1 MVRLTKITTRG
12 KRAVVFAACLG
23 LVAAASACSSS
34 SSSSSSSAPAP
45 AATTSAPAATSAS
58 ASSAS
63 PSQTGSVSDFA
74 AYVGGSGKADPSKS
88 PVTIGFVNQQG
99 GPPGQNFPQSTAAAN
114 ATVKLINAELGGVQ
128 GHPVQLATCFIKQS
142 EAEGTT
148 CGQQF
153 VNNKNVLLI
162 ADGVETTGNASMY
175 SVLAGAIPVLIGVSA
190 NPVDDTGKNVFE
202 LDGSGTSAFSSYGTF
217 LRQKYPAAKTA
228 AIAYSNQ
235 PGSVPAADAERS
247 TLQKNG
253 FTVQMIPY
261 SATATDLI
269 GPATQMEQADI
280 AVPSCG
286 FVDCPLMAKA
296 IKQISGTKPAISSP
310 LWTFLPPPAY
320 PGGDLPNWIVGE
332 ATANLADPSDPGV
345 AAYFTKTAQY
355 GLSHADALSPFAG
368 VAFGNLLLA
377 VKVMNTIPSAQLT
390 RDAITAKLHAYT
402 GSVPLGPPT
411 VDCTGTLIPTEPAA
425 CSDQAQFY
433 QYGGKG
439 QWNLL
444 SPWMKPAA

>member
-1 MVRLTKITTRG
+1 MVRLTRITTRRG

-23 LVAAASACSSS
+23 LIAAASACSSS
-34 SSSSSSSAPAP
+34 SSSSTTAQ
-45 AATTSAPAATSAS
+45 ATGGASTSAS
-58 ASSAS
+58 ASAS
-63 PSQTGSVSDFA
+63 PAQSASVSDFA
-74 AYVGGSGKADPSKS
+74 AYTGGSGKANASLS
-88 PVTIGFVNQQG
+88 PVTIGFINQQG
-99 GPPGQNFPQSTAAAN
+99 GPPGQDFPQSTAAAN
-114 ATVKLINAELGGVQ
+114 ATVKLINTELGGVH

-153 VNNKNVLLI
+153 LNDKNVLAI
-162 ADGVETTGNASMY
+162 ADGIETTGNASMY
-175 SVLAGAIPVLIGVSA
+175 RVIGGAIPVLIGVSA
-190 NPVDDTGKNVFE
+190 NPADDSAKNVFE
-202 LDGSGTSAFSSYGTF
+202 LDGSQTSAFAAYGTF
-217 LRQKYPAAKTA
+217 LRQKYPDAKTA

-235 PGSVPAADAERS
+235 PGSVPAADAQRS

-261 SATATDLI
+261 SPTATDLI

-286 FVDCPLMAKA
+286 FVDCPVMAKA
-296 IKQISGTKPAISSP
+296 IKQIGGSKPAISSP
-310 LWTFLPPPAY
+310 LWTFLPPPSY

-332 ATANLADPSDPGV
+332 ATANLADPSDAGV
-345 AAYFTKTAQY
+345 AAYFAKTAQY
-355 GLSHADALSPFAG
+355 GLKHADALSPFAG

-377 VKVMNTIPSAQLT
+377 VKVMNTIPFAQLT
-390 RDAITAKLHAYT
+390 RDSLTAKLHAYT
-402 GSVPLGPPT
+402 GAVPLGPPS
-411 VDCTGTLIPTEPAA
+411 VDCTGTLVPSAPAS
-425 CSDQAQFY
+425 CSQQAQFY

-444 SPWMKPAA
+444 APWMKPAA